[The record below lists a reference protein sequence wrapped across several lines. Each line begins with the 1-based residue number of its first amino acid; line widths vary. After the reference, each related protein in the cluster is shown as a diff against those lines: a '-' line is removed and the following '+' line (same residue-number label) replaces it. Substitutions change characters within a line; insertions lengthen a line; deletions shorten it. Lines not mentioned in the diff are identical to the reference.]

1 MRVTQGLEQTQFIS
15 ALDSLESSLATNQNN
30 ISTGLA
36 FTTPSQDPAAAGE
49 VNGLDQVLAQSQQ
62 FSTNASSANS
72 SLETESNALGQLQ
85 TQLQSVYSL
94 ALEANSGTE
103 SPANLQA
110 IGAQVTAIQS
120 TMLSLANTQDGEGN
134 YIFGGYA
141 TQAAPFAL
149 TATGASYAGD
159 SGQAQ
164 VQIAAGETVAKGD
177 SGDAVFNNIPN
188 GNGTFTVTPGA
199 GNTGTGVVG
208 ATSVTDPAAYTGQSF
223 TIEFTS
229 AYNSATSSST
239 YNIVT
244 VPATVPTPTGTY
256 TSGQPISYDGVQVNL
271 TGAPAYTP
279 ATVGPPATPAVG
291 DTFVVA
297 PSTNQSLFT
306 TVQSLITA
314 LTPPTGTT
322 VTPTQLSN
330 AVASAL
336 NNINQ
341 AITNT
346 GVIEAQVGGRI
357 NAITTAQ
364 SVATSQQTQLKTS
377 ISALQSLDYASAVT
391 TLDAQN
397 TQLSAAMQAYTLTQG
412 LSLFKYIQ

>member
-15 ALDSLESSLATNQNN
+15 ALDSLESSLATNQNDL
-30 ISTGLA
+30 SSGLA
-36 FTTPSQDPAAAGE
+36 FTTPSEDPAAAGT
-49 VNGLDQVLAQSQQ
+49 VNGLDQVLSQSQQ
-62 FSTNASSANS
+62 FGTNASSANS
-72 SLETESNALGQLQ
+72 SLQTESTTLGQLQ

-103 SPANLQA
+103 SPANLKA

-120 TMLSLANTQDGEGN
+120 TILSLANTQDGEGN
-134 YIFGGYA
+134 YIFGGYS

-159 SGQAQ
+159 DGQAQ
-164 VQIAAGETVAKGD
+164 VQIGAGETVATGD
-177 SGDAVFNNIPN
+177 SGDAVFNNIPT
-188 GNGTFTVTPGA
+188 GNGTFAVTPGA
-199 GNTGTGVVG
+199 NNTGTGVVG

-223 TIEFTS
+223 TIAFTS
-229 AYNSATSSST
+229 AYNSSTSSST

-244 VPATVPTPTGTY
+244 VPPTVPTPTGTY

-271 TGAPAYTP
+271 TGAPAYTA
-279 ATVGPPATPAVG
+279 ATVGPPATQAVA
-291 DTFVVA
+291 DSFAVA

-306 TVQSLITA
+306 TVQSLIKA
-314 LTPPTGTT
+314 LTPPTGTAL
-322 VTPTQLSN
+322 TPTQLSN

-336 NNINQ
+336 NGLNQ

-346 GVIEAQVGGRI
+346 GTIEAQVGGRL
-357 NAITTAQ
+357 NALTTAQ

-377 ISALQSLDYASAVT
+377 ISALQSVDYATAIT

-412 LSLFKYIQ
+412 LSLFKYIS